1 MRAAALVDSK
11 VPPFA
16 AKVVVTHAPFYWK
29 GGTQQVNKQKIV
41 GKVRKFNIC
50 FRNEQLTSHAG
61 TVLLHDFAQRLGVE
75 RLLDEELSVKTRER
89 GYGEG
94 QAIGGLVYNLVLGGE
109 HVSDLEVL
117 RGDPGTQ
124 ELLEAET
131 VLAPTTAGEFLRKF
145 DMGDV
150 QDLQRVHL
158 RLQHRVRPHQRAA
171 TCTIDLDSSIYEQ
184 ASHGKEGSTK
194 AYNGEI
200 GYHPLFAFWA
210 EEGELLFS
218 HLRRGSAHTARN
230 VRWFLRETLKRVPP
244 TAVKKLRAD
253 SGFYS
258 KAVVEWCE
266 AEGFTFTITADQ
278 TLPLLAAI
286 TAVPERR
293 WRNLPEYAL
302 AEVAELRYRPT
313 SWAQPY
319 RYVIKREVAETKEGQ
334 LYWKYHATVTNEEG
348 QSAPEVVG
356 WHLQHADMENAI
368 KEHKSGFGLEKLPT
382 QKFHANW
389 AYLLI
394 GQLAFNLA
402 AWFKQLVLPPSYHRA
417 TIKTIRHH
425 LLNLAGKIVH
435 TARRCFLMISDQYR
449 YQAVWH
455 FAIGQLA
462 HLQFG

>member
-1 MRAAALVDSK
+1 
-11 VPPFA
+11 
-16 AKVVVTHAPFYWK
+16 
-29 GGTQQVNKQKIV
+29 VNKKKVV
-41 GKVRKFNIC
+41 GKVGKFNIC
-50 FRNEQLTSHAG
+50 FRPERLTSHAG

-75 RLLDEELSVKTRER
+75 QLLEEELSVKPRER

-94 QAIGGLVYNLVLGGE
+94 EAIGGLVYNLVLGGE
-109 HVSDLEVL
+109 HLSDLEVL

-131 VLAPTTAGEFLRKF
+131 ILAPTTAGEFLRKF
-145 DMGDV
+145 DIGDV

-158 RLQHRVRPHQRAA
+158 RLQQRVRPHQQAT

-184 ASHGKEGSTK
+184 VSTRKEGSTK

-200 GYHPLFAFWA
+200 GYHPLLAFWA

-230 VRWFLRETLKRVPP
+230 VRWFLRETSKRLPA
-244 TAVKKLRAD
+244 TTITKLRAD

-258 KAVVEWCE
+258 RAVVEWCE
-266 AEGFTFTITADQ
+266 AQGFMFTITADQ
-278 TLPLLAAI
+278 TAPLLEAL
-286 TAVPERR
+286 TALPERR

-302 AEVAELRYRPT
+302 AEVAELRYQPT
-313 SWAQPY
+313 GWARPY
-319 RYVIKREVAETKEGQ
+319 RYVVKREVAETKDGE
-334 LYWKYHATVTNEEG
+334 LYWKYHATVTNEEE
-348 QSAPEVVG
+348 QAACEVVV
-356 WHLQHADMENAI
+356 WHFQHANMENAV
-368 KEHKSGFGLEKLPT
+368 KEHKSGLGLEKLPT
-382 QKFHANW
+382 QKFHADW

-394 GQLAFNLA
+394 GQLAFNLV
-402 AWFKQLVLPPSYHRA
+402 AWFKRLVLPPSYHRA

-449 YQAVWH
+449 YPAVWR

>member
-1 MRAAALVDSK
+1 MNTQK
-11 VPPFA
+11 V
-16 AKVVVTHAPFYWK
+16 
-29 GGTQQVNKQKIV
+29 V
-41 GKVRKFNIC
+41 GKVGKFNIC
-50 FRNEQLTSHAG
+50 FRKEQLTSHAG
-61 TVLLHDFAQRLGVE
+61 TVLLHDFAQRLGVA
-75 RLLDEELSVKTRER
+75 RLLDEELRVKVRER

-94 QAIGGLVYNLVLGGE
+94 QAIGGLVYNLILGGE
-109 HVSDLEVL
+109 HLSDLDVL

-131 VLAPTTAGEFLRKF
+131 ILAPTTAGEFLRKF
-145 DMGDV
+145 DIGDV
-150 QDLQRVHL
+150 HDLQRVHR
-158 RLQHRVRPHQRAA
+158 RLQQHVRPHQQAT

-184 ASHGKEGSTK
+184 ASSSKEGSTK
-194 AYNGEI
+194 AYNGEV

-230 VRWFLRETLKRVPP
+230 VVWFLHETRKRVPD

-278 TLPLLAAI
+278 TAPLLEAI
-286 TAVPERR
+286 TALPERCWHPVPEY
-293 WRNLPEYAL
+293 EL
-302 AEVAELRYRPT
+302 AEVAELRYQPT
-313 SWAQPY
+313 GWSQPY
-319 RYVIKREVAETKEGQ
+319 RYVVKREVAETKAGE
-334 LYWKYHATVTNEEG
+334 LYWKYHVTVTTEEG
-348 QSAPEVVG
+348 LSAREVVV
-356 WHLQHADMENAI
+356 WHLQHAAMENAI

-394 GQLAFNLA
+394 GQLAFNLVA
-402 AWFKQLVLPPSYHRA
+402 CFKRLVLPASYQRA

-455 FAIGQLA
+455 VAMQRLA

>member
-1 MRAAALVDSK
+1 VNTQK
-11 VPPFA
+11 V
-16 AKVVVTHAPFYWK
+16 
-29 GGTQQVNKQKIV
+29 V
-41 GKVRKFNIC
+41 GKVGKFNIC
-50 FRNEQLTSHAG
+50 FRKEQLTSHAG
-61 TVLLHDFAQRLGVE
+61 TVLLHDFAQRLGLA
-75 RLLDEELSVKTRER
+75 RLLDEELRVKVRKR

-94 QAIGGLVYNLVLGGE
+94 QAISGLVYNLILGGE
-109 HVSDLEVL
+109 HLSDLEVL
-117 RGDPGTQ
+117 RGDPGTH

-131 VLAPTTAGEFLRKF
+131 ILAPTTAGEFLRKF
-145 DMGDV
+145 DIGDV
-150 QDLQRVHL
+150 QDLQRVHWQ
-158 RLQHRVRPHQRAA
+158 LQQQVRPHQQTT

-184 ASHGKEGSTK
+184 ASSSKEGSTK
-194 AYNGEI
+194 AYNGEV

-230 VRWFLRETLKRVPP
+230 VVWFLRETRKRVPA
-244 TAVKKLRAD
+244 TAAKKLRAD

-258 KAVVEWCE
+258 KAVVKWCE

-278 TLPLLAAI
+278 TAPLLEAI
-286 TAVPERR
+286 TALPERCWHPVPE
-293 WRNLPEYAL
+293 YDL
-302 AEVAELRYRPT
+302 AEVAELRYQPT
-313 SWAQPY
+313 GWPQPY
-319 RYVIKREVAETKEGQ
+319 RYVVKREVAETKAGE
-334 LYWKYHATVTNEEG
+334 LYWKYHVTVTNEEG
-348 QSAPEVVG
+348 LSAREVVV
-356 WHLQHADMENAI
+356 WHCQHAAMENAI

-394 GQLAFNLA
+394 GQLAFNLV
-402 AWFKQLVLPPSYHRA
+402 AWFKRFVLPARYQRA

-449 YQAVWH
+449 YQMVWH
-455 FAIGQLA
+455 VAMQRLA